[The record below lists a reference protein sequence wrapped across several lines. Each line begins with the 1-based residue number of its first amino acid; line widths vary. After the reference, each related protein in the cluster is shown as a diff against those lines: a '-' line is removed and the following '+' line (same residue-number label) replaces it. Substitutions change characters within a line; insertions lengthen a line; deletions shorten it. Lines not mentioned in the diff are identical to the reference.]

1 MTKVHNR
8 GCERQQTKGMDLYQ
22 GPVNFFLVGPTSRLL
37 WVGRHAWKVPVRAQM
52 EQKLNMKMGPKIDF
66 EPTSVREPWH
76 EESIGHV
83 FFQFRTKIRCQP
95 PSHTSFPRQKS
106 AKKRFFL
113 GDVFVFCLDFFDML
127 NGSSRCKAICA
138 PFFSTSVLKNWLR

>member
-1 MTKVHNR
+1 M
-8 GCERQQTKGMDLYQ
+8 
-22 GPVNFFLVGPTSRLL
+22 S
-37 WVGRHAWKVPVRAQM
+37 
-52 EQKLNMKMGPKIDF
+52 MKIDTMGHEIDF

-106 AKKRFFL
+106 AKNRFFL

-127 NGSSRCKAICA
+127 NGSS
-138 PFFSTSVLKNWLR
+138 

>member
-1 MTKVHNR
+1 MPI
-8 GCERQQTKGMDLYQ
+8 L
-22 GPVNFFLVGPTSRLL
+22 
-37 WVGRHAWKVPVRAQM
+37 AQM
-52 EQKLNMKMGPKIDF
+52 GPKMDMKMGPKIDF

-106 AKKRFFL
+106 AKNRFFL

-127 NGSSRCKAICA
+127 NGSSRCEAICA
-138 PFFSTSVLKNWLR
+138 PFFWTSALVIHFANPFICSCPRSDGRGGSSRAHARALRLVGAGMSGFSPACA